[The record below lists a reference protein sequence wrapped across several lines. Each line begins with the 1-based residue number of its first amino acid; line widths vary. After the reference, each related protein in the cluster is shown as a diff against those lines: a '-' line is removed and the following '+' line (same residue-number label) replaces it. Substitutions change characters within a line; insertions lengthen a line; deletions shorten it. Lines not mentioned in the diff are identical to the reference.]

1 MRTAR
6 AVLVIMI
13 ACGLAACFAGA
24 AGAESAA
31 TGWTAQ
37 TSGTTQDLKGVYYV
51 DATHGSAVGAG
62 GVILGSA
69 DGGATWT
76 PQTSGTTHTLWVARF
91 WTAQRG
97 WAAGDAGTVIATPNA
112 GATWFPLSAWLISS
126 MDIHSGMVA
135 PDGLHALG
143 VGSGGGIIGTNNGG
157 EDGALLP
164 SGTTADLWGVSFI
177 SVSAGWATGA
187 QGTIIYTTSGGYAW
201 TPQASGTTQTLYGV
215 AFADVDHGW
224 AVGGAG
230 TILATVNGGQTWS
243 KQTSGTT
250 EVLYSVAFATLSR
263 GWAVGDHGVVLT
275 TVDGGSHWIPQA
287 SGATSLL
294 RSVHFSDTVH
304 GSIVGDGGAIL
315 KTSTGGVPPDST
327 PPTTTSDADAGWH
340 NADVTVNFTAT
351 DGSGGS
357 GIAFTEYS
365 LDNGTSWT
373 LGSSLTIA
381 APADHTAD
389 GVHEILFNSKDL
401 ADNLEAAKSC
411 QVNIDTTAP
420 TTSGLKAVTVK
431 RGKTA
436 TFKLRVSDA
445 KGTTPLSPTAALALT
460 VRSPKGKVLREASL
474 GTKAT
479 NAKVTCAWKCTLKA
493 GSYTYSITAVDAAGN
508 RQASAPSQK
517 LTVK

>member
-1 MRTAR
+1 MKTAR

-24 AGAESAA
+24 AGAEPAA

-37 TSGTTQDLKGVYYV
+37 TSGTTQDLKGVYSV
-51 DATHGSAVGAG
+51 DATHGWAVGAG

-76 PQTSGTTHTLWVARF
+76 PQTSGTTQTLWVARF
-91 WTAQRG
+91 WTDQLG
-97 WAAGDAGTVIATPNA
+97 WAAGDAGTVIATTNGGQA
-112 GATWFPLSAWLISS
+112 WLPLSAWLISS

-143 VGSGGGIIGTNNGG
+143 VGSGGGIIGTSNGG
-157 EDGALLP
+157 QDGALLP
-164 SGTTADLWGVSFI
+164 SGTTADLWGVSFV
-177 SVSAGWATGA
+177 SVSTGWATGA
-187 QGTIIYTTSGGYAW
+187 QGTIIHTTSGGYAW
-201 TPQASGTTQTLYGV
+201 TPQPSGTTQTLYGV
-215 AFADVDHGW
+215 SFADVDHGW
-224 AVGGAG
+224 VVGAAG

-250 EVLYSVAFATLSR
+250 EDLYSVAFATLLR

-275 TVDGGSHWIPQA
+275 TVDGGTHWIPQV
-287 SGATSLL
+287 SGTTSLL

-304 GSIVGDGGAIL
+304 GAIVGDGGTIL
-315 KTSTGGVPPDST
+315 KTSTGGIPPDST

-357 GIAFTEYS
+357 GVAFTEYS

-381 APADHTAD
+381 APAGHTAD
-389 GVHEILFNSKDL
+389 GVHEILFNSRDL

-436 TFKLRVSDA
+436 KFNLRVSDM
-445 KGTTPLSPTAALALT
+445 KGASPLSPTAVLTLT
-460 VRSPKGKVLREASL
+460 VRSLRGKVLKEAGL
-474 GTKAT
+474 GAKAT
-479 NAKVTCAWKCTLKA
+479 NAKITCSWKCTLKA
-493 GSYTYSITAVDAAGN
+493 GRYTYSIAAVDAAGN
-508 RQASAPSQK
+508 RQAVAASQK
-517 LTVK
+517 LIVK